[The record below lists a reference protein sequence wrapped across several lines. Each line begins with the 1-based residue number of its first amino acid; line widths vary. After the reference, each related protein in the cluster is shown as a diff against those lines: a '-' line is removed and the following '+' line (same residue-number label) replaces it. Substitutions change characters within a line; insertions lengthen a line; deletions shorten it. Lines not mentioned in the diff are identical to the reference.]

1 MRKVIQIAITGH
13 ANTIQTQCDVT
24 TIALCNDGTM
34 WGMFNFGNDWQ
45 SIPLP
50 PGCGTSD
57 ERPIPFDRLE
67 ELNKERAEMV
77 AVWRHFREHG
87 RVNGLTLREM
97 AELLQVSPV
106 TLSKWTATDPTTE
119 PDFVD

>member
-1 MRKVIQIAITGH
+1 MKSTEEIIRRLRDFDDWNWKVG
-13 ANTIQTQCDVT
+13 DVYE
-24 TIALCNDGTM
+24 AA
-34 WGMFNFGNDWQ
+34 
-45 SIPLP
+45 
-50 PGCGTSD
+50 
-57 ERPIPFDRLE
+57 DRLE
-67 ELNKERAEMV
+67 ELSKERAEMV

-106 TLSKWTATDPTTE
+106 TLSKWTATEPTTE